1 MTNLEFSFDS
11 RTLTC
16 TSVGGP
22 ASEITWLRNG
32 MLVPTSDSEFQFHQ
46 RIMDS
51 ESATYLNILTGTR
64 LGIFLGEF
72 TCVVRNVRGE
82 SNQSLLSK
90 GIIIRSLYKE
100 GEEGGGEEGGEEGE
114 GKESEYYISKF

>member
-1 MTNLEFSFDS
+1 M
-11 RTLTC
+11 
-16 TSVGGP
+16 GGP

-46 RIMDS
+46 RIVDL

-90 GIIIRSLYKE
+90 GIIIRSCIRR
-100 GEEGGGEEGGEEGE
+100 GGGREEGGGEKEGEGGEEGE
-114 GKESEYYISKF
+114 GKERERYIFRF